1 MKKNLINE
9 IHRISKL
16 MGSKSLVSEQIIPK
30 FLKSLLTLSDDI
42 TKKVLKSSD
51 IVSDDVL
58 RKAKAGEPLSDDAVE
73 LLLRNFDFNRLAK
86 TIIDNQLMGNQYLN
100 KIDDIIE
107 IIKKNPDQTNVILN
121 RVDNVVDE
129 LSFLSDAPDELVKAI
144 KSETKDRITR
154 GVSPE
159 TSRVVDD
166 IFDNVAEL
174 LDDIPAGSV
183 GDEMAN
189 ITSENIKKYEKFMK
203 AAEEQGSMVQTFS
216 QQQYNDAVSDLAV
229 GARRMDPDV
238 KDEFKRLYANN
249 PGWWKSMSWGKKLL
263 YVCSLV
269 SLGPT
274 VAAILYYSTKARF
287 TNWGDI
293 TFIKKIFGFV
303 SNDIEELTQSNVKEY
318 LIDKYPIDEPSFN
331 NEYAIYISDDNKTAR
346 VRGPKN
352 FKVSISDNKIIAE
365 EI

>member
-16 MGSKSLVSEQIIPK
+16 MGSKSLVSEQAVPK
-30 FLKSLLTLSDDI
+30 FLKSLLNLSDDI

-121 RVDNVVDE
+121 RVDNVIDE
-129 LSFLSDAPDELVKAI
+129 LSFLSDAPDELVRAI

-183 GDEMAN
+183 SDEMAN
-189 ITSENIKKYEKFMK
+189 ITSQNIKNYEQFMI
-203 AAEEQGSMVQTFS
+203 AAKEKGSLVQTFS
-216 QQQYNDAVSDLAV
+216 QKQYDDAVSDLAV
-229 GARRMDPDV
+229 
-238 KDEFKRLYANN
+238 
-249 PGWWKSMSWGKKLL
+249 
-263 YVCSLV
+263 
-269 SLGPT
+269 
-274 VAAILYYSTKARF
+274 
-287 TNWGDI
+287 GDI

-318 LIDKYPIDEPSFN
+318 LIDTYPIDEPSFN
-331 NEYAIYISDDNKTAR
+331 NEYAIYISDDKKTAR